1 MSRIQGHALRSE
13 GAPHMPR
20 SDGWERVGHWSSVGG
35 LGHGLCECGAFSPL
49 AWSSNTRKRWH
60 REHKAEVAANST

>member
-1 MSRIQGHALRSE
+1 
-13 GAPHMPR
+13 MPR